1 MAGEENL
8 SRVPFLAELGEAE
21 RKPLAAACR
30 SRRFKRGEILF
41 HEGDPA
47 NALLLLLSGQ
57 VKILRVNDDGE
68 ERILHVLGPGEYLGE
83 LSLVDGAP
91 RSATAQALEP
101 VEALALH
108 REDFLALIERHPS
121 AALAVM
127 SGLAGMVRRLSDQ
140 VQDDAALDAPG
151 RIAKTLLNL
160 ALRYGDTTPEGTRLT
175 VRLTQQELAQMVGV
189 TRVSVNKH
197 LGWFQDRGILTVDR
211 QGITIHK
218 LEQLKGR
225 VY

>member
-1 MAGEENL
+1 MNGDKNL
-8 SRVPFLAELGEAE
+8 ARVPFLAELGGAE
-21 RKPLAAACR
+21 LEPLAAACR
-30 SRRFKRGEILF
+30 ARRFRRGEVLF
-41 HEGDPA
+41 HESDPG
-47 NALLLLLSGQ
+47 NALFLLLSGQ
-57 VKILRVNDDGE
+57 VKILRVGEDGE

-101 VEALALH
+101 VEAMALH
-108 REDFLALIERHPS
+108 REDFIALIERYP
-121 AALAVM
+121 AVALAVM

-140 VQDDAALDAPG
+140 VQDEALDAPG

-160 ALRYGDTTPEGTRLT
+160 ALRYGETTPEGMRLT
-175 VRLTQQELAQMVGV
+175 LRLTQQELAQMVGV

-225 VY
+225 IY